1 MSEKE
6 TYKAGSLARFVSAP
20 CNRLKNLSAVV
31 NAIRSATRI
40 FLRKRGFEPKVN
52 FFAQKLSN
60 LGSVM
65 NELMQLNRITERA
78 WGAEPPTAG

>member
-1 MSEKE
+1 MRSEAQPGFFLE
-6 TYKAGSLARFVSAP
+6 
-20 CNRLKNLSAVV
+20 RL
-31 NAIRSATRI
+31 
-40 FLRKRGFEPKVN
+40 RGFEPNVN

-65 NELMQLNRITERA
+65 NELMQLKRITERA